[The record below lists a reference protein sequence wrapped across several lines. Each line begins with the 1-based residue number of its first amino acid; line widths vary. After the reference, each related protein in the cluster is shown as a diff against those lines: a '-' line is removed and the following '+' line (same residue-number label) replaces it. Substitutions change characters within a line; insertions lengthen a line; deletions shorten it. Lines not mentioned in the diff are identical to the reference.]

1 MRRRRLGSAG
11 AARPPGSSARR
22 PWIGITADLERSG
35 SRWKAAAD
43 RAYALCV
50 EEAGGLPV
58 LLCPLKGIE
67 KVSSVLGRLDG
78 LLCSG
83 GEDLA
88 PSSYGERRAFPI
100 RPSPPDRDRFEARLL
115 AAALRRGLPVLGV
128 CYGMQLLNV
137 VRGGSLYQDIPSQY
151 PEALTHRSSRHD
163 VSVRKHSRLGGI
175 LERAAIPVASSHH
188 QAVKQVGRGLVV
200 SAAAPDGIVEAVED
214 PRRPFIVG
222 IQWHPESDRKSAATR
237 RLFAAF
243 IRAARQEA
251 SLARCRKRP
260 Y

>member
-1 MRRRRLGSAG
+1 MRLRRLGRAR
-11 AARPPGSSARR
+11 AASRPPGSASRR
-22 PWIGITADLERSG
+22 PWIGVTTDLERSG

-50 EEAGGLPV
+50 EEAGGLPI
-58 LLCPLKGIE
+58 LLCPLRGIANIPA
-67 KVSSVLGRLDG
+67 VLTRVDG

-88 PSSYGERRAFPI
+88 PSSYGERRVFPI
-100 RPSPPDRDRFEARLL
+100 TPSPPDRDRFEARLL

-137 VRGGSLYQDIPSQY
+137 VRGGSLYQDITSQY

-163 VSVRKHSRLGGI
+163 VSVRKHSLLGEI
-175 LERAAIPVASSHH
+175 LGRGAISVASSHH
-188 QAVKQVGRGLVV
+188 QAVKQIGRGLVV
-200 SAAAPDGIVEAVED
+200 SAAAPDGLVEAVED
-214 PRRPFIVG
+214 ARRSFVVG
-222 IQWHPESDRKSAATR
+222 VQWHPESDRRSAATR

-243 IRAARQEA
+243 IRAARR
-251 SLARCRKRP
+251 SF
-260 Y
+260 